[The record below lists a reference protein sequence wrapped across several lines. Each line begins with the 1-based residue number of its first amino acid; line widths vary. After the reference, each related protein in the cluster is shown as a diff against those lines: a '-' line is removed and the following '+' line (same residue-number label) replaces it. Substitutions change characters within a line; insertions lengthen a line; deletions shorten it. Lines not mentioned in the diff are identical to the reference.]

1 MNLTNQ
7 LLIATPDMA
16 DERFFK
22 AVILICEHNEHG
34 ALGINLNMPSDITFD
49 EILESLSI
57 PSENTNNEAI
67 IYEGGPV
74 STQCG
79 FILHQ
84 NLHDYDSS
92 IQISKNI
99 SLTTSKDIIKA
110 IATDTMDG
118 EWLMALGCATWHEGQ
133 LEQEIADNAWLTCVS
148 DDRLI
153 FNSQQEPQNKWEQAL
168 NIIGIK
174 PHQLSGDIGHA

>member
-16 DERFFK
+16 DERFSK
-22 AVILICEHNEHG
+22 AVILVCEHNEHG
-34 ALGINLNMPSDITFD
+34 ALGININQPSDIIFD

-57 PSENTNNEAI
+57 PMGLEQNDSI

-74 STQCG
+74 NGQCG

-84 NLHDYDSS
+84 NLQDYDSS
-92 IQISKNI
+92 IEISKNI
-99 SLTTSKDIIKA
+99 ALTTSKDIIKA
-110 IATDTMDG
+110 IANDAIKG
-118 EWLMALGCATWHEGQ
+118 QWLMALGCATWHEGQ
-133 LEQEIADNAWLTCVS
+133 LEQEIADNAWLSCAS
-148 DDRLI
+148 NDQLI
-153 FNSQQEPQNKWEQAL
+153 FNNHQDPQNKWEQAL
-168 NIIGIK
+168 KVIGVK

>member
-7 LLIATPDMA
+7 LLIATPEMA

-34 ALGINLNMPSDITFD
+34 ALGININMPSDITFE
-49 EILESLSI
+49 EILESLAI
-57 PSENTNNEAI
+57 PMNSHKAESI

-74 STQCG
+74 NTQCG

-84 NLHDYDSS
+84 NLYDYDSS
-92 IQISKNI
+92 IQIAKNI

-110 IATDTMDG
+110 IAQDTMNGD
-118 EWLMALGCATWHEGQ
+118 WLMALGCATWHEGQ
-133 LEQEIADNAWLTCVS
+133 LEQEIADNAWLTCAS
-148 DDRLI
+148 DEKLI
-153 FNSQQEPQNKWEQAL
+153 FKNTLEKHDKWEQAL
-168 NIIGIK
+168 DIIGVK